1 MSAHAP
7 PPNTPTK
14 YAPVDSSAR
23 QVVGTEDDTDDC
35 PAVSLLRLNARLTLG
50 MPTNSAA
57 SVDTDTY
64 LSSSSAL
71 ALALALALTEDCP
84 AVGLRRSNA

>member
-1 MSAHAP
+1 MPSGQSP
-7 PPNTPTK
+7 PVERLVLTPSLNLTL
-14 YAPVDSSAR
+14 ALGIPTD
-23 QVVGTEDDTDDC
+23 TEGC
-35 PAVSLLRLNARLTLG
+35 PAVSLLRLNACLTLG

-64 LSSSSAL
+64 LSSAL